1 MSSPDPL
8 LQPFQLRH
16 LTLRNRILSTSH
28 APSFAED
35 GHPKDRY
42 RLYHEEKA
50 RGGVGLTMIG
60 GSTNIAPD
68 SPSVFGQLYAGDDS
82 IIPWFKKLTDG
93 VRRQGAGVMCQLTH
107 MGRRTAADDG
117 FWLPVMGPSGRRER
131 AHRSFPKVME
141 NEDINR
147 VIAHFVAAAL
157 RCQQGGFDGIELLS
171 HSHLLGQFLS
181 PLINQ
186 REDDYGGTLENRM
199 RLSLQVAEAVR
210 EAVGPEF
217 ILGLRVT
224 GDELVEGGLSAA
236 ECVSSAQMLA
246 ATGAVDFLNVL
257 AGAPYDDLG
266 LASWVAPMG
275 TPSAPHL
282 TIAGRIRQAVDI
294 PIFHAGAVA
303 DITTARHAVAEGH
316 VDLIGM
322 TRAQIADP
330 HLVRKLMAGQETRIR
345 PCVGLGYCV
354 DRVNQ
359 GKAMVCGHNAA
370 TGREATQSHI
380 IHKAEKLRK
389 VVVIG
394 GGPAGLEAARISA
407 ERGHEVVLFE
417 ATERLGGQLNLAAKS
432 MTRRQ
437 VAGISDWLITE
448 VKHLGVDIRYNH
460 YAEAGDI
467 LAQQADVVLVA
478 TGGWAAPLEIPGAEY
493 LDSGWDI
500 LSGDV
505 RISGEVLVYD
515 EVGDHAAA
523 TCADALV
530 RSGCKVT
537 LMTPDRAVVHDLG
550 PTNSAVVLRDLA
562 KQDVEFACLL
572 EPVEV
577 VKSGSRLKVSLRHVL
592 TAETSERE
600 YDAVV
605 TENGIVPMDE
615 LYYELKPYSRNLGQ
629 LDQAALINGEPPF
642 MDINPEG
649 KFLLAR
655 LGDAVA
661 GRNIHAAVYDAARV
675 CQGL

>member
-478 TGGWAAPLEIPGAEY
+478 TGGWSAPLEIPGAEY